1 MQKDAFSLEHF
12 SLLGG
17 PLHRA
22 GRRVG
27 LVRGGA
33 NTVALGL
40 ALAGFSWGIM
50 VVLAFIEG
58 ISHQL
63 FSLTVIG
70 AHARLLVAI
79 PLFFL
84 CESVFDP
91 RAAAFVQT
99 LVRSGVVPESAL
111 PVLETEASR
120 IMRWK
125 DAWLPETI
133 CLLAAVLFS
142 LTGVQLHLSGATS
155 ALDAGHTLSDLTWT
169 AWWYWG
175 VCLTLFR
182 FLMFRWLW
190 RLGLWC
196 FFLWRISKLQLDLV
210 PSHPD
215 YAAGLGTLEIVQTQ
229 FMPLVLALS
238 VVQSASLAGEISSG
252 SLAFGAI
259 YPAMAFLLMVNALLV
274 LGPLFI
280 FAPKLWACRLQGL
293 SDYTVFG
300 SSYVRRFDRKW
311 LGARVP
317 PEAELLGT
325 PDLQSLADLGNSVEI
340 VRNMRWVPMSL
351 HLTRDIVI
359 AALLPMVPLLLLKYP
374 VTELAEKFFTRL
386 IGL

>member
-1 MQKDAFSLEHF
+1 MQKHAFSLEHF

-17 PLHRA
+17 PLHRV

-40 ALAGFSWGIM
+40 AVAGFLWGIL

-70 AHARLLVAI
+70 GHARLLAAI
-79 PLFFL
+79 PLLFL

-91 RAAAFVQT
+91 RALAFVQT
-99 LVRSGVVPESAL
+99 IVRSGVVPESAR
-111 PVLETEASR
+111 PALETEASR
-120 IMRWK
+120 IVRWK
-125 DAWLPETI
+125 DAWLPETL

-169 AWWYWG
+169 AWWYWA

-196 FFLWRISKLQLDLV
+196 YFLWRVSKLQLDLL
-210 PSHPD
+210 PTHPD
-215 YAAGLGTLEIVQTQ
+215 YAAGLGCLEIVQMQ
-229 FMPLVLALS
+229 FIPLVLAIS
-238 VVQSASLAGEISSG
+238 VIQSASLAGEISSG
-252 SLAFGAI
+252 TLAFEAI
-259 YPAMAFLLMVNALLV
+259 YPATVFVLVVDAVLV

-280 FAPKLWACRLQGL
+280 FAPKLWFCRLKGL
-293 SDYTVFG
+293 SDYMVFG
-300 SSYVRRFDRKW
+300 SSYVSRFDRKW
-311 LGARVP
+311 LGAAP
-317 PEAELLGT
+317 PEHELLGT
-325 PDLQSLADLGNSVEI
+325 PDLQSMADLGNSIEV
-340 VRNMRWVPMSL
+340 VRNMRWVPMSVR
-351 HLTRDIVI
+351 LTRDIVL
-359 AALLPMVPLLLLKYP
+359 AALLPILPLLLLKYP

-386 IGL
+386 AGF

>member
-1 MQKDAFSLEHF
+1 MQKNTFSLEHF

-17 PLHRA
+17 PLHRV

-40 ALAGFSWGIM
+40 AVAGFSWGIM

-70 AHARLLVAI
+70 GHARLLAAI
-79 PLFFL
+79 PLLFL

-91 RAAAFVQT
+91 RAAEFVQT

-111 PVLETEASR
+111 PALETEASR

-133 CLLAAVLFS
+133 CVLAAVLFS
-142 LTGVQLHLSGATS
+142 LTGVQLSLSGATS
-155 ALDAGHTLSDLTWT
+155 ALDAGRTLSDLTWT

-196 FFLWRISKLQLDLV
+196 YFLWRVSKLQLDLV
-210 PSHPD
+210 PTHPD
-215 YAAGLGTLEIVQTQ
+215 YAAGLGSLEIVQTQ
-229 FMPLVLALS
+229 FVPLVLALS

-252 SLAFGAI
+252 SLAFEAI
-259 YPAMAFLLMVNALLV
+259 YPSMAFLLIVNAVLF

-280 FAPKLWACRLQGL
+280 FAPKLWACRLKGL
-293 SDYTVFG
+293 SDYTVLG

-311 LGARVP
+311 LGATAP
-317 PEAELLGT
+317 PETELLGT

-351 HLTRDIVI
+351 RLTRDIVI
-359 AALLPMVPLLLLKYP
+359 AALLPMLPLLVLKFP

-386 IGL
+386 VGL

>member
-1 MQKDAFSLEHF
+1 MQKNAFSLEHF

-17 PLHRA
+17 PLHRV
-22 GRRVG
+22 GHRVG

-40 ALAGFSWGIM
+40 AVAGFSWGIL
-50 VVLAFIEG
+50 VVLASIEG

-70 AHARLLVAI
+70 GHARLLVAI
-79 PLFFL
+79 PLLFL

-111 PVLETEASR
+111 PVLENEASR

-125 DAWLPETI
+125 DAWLPEAV

-155 ALDAGHTLSDLTWT
+155 ALDVGHTMSDLTWT

-175 VCLTLFR
+175 ICLTLFR

-196 FFLWRISKLQLDLV
+196 CFLWRISKLQLDLV

-229 FMPLVLALS
+229 FMPLVLAIS

-252 SLAFGAI
+252 ALVFEAI
-259 YPAMAFLLMVNALLV
+259 YPSMAFLLIVNAVLF

-280 FAPKLWACRLQGL
+280 FSPKLWACRLKGL
-293 SDYTVFG
+293 SDYTVLG
-300 SSYVRRFDRKW
+300 ASYVRRFDRKW
-311 LGARVP
+311 LGATP
-317 PEAELLGT
+317 PTETELLGT

-351 HLTRDIVI
+351 RLTRDIVI
-359 AALLPMVPLLLLKYP
+359 AALLPMVPLLVLKFP
-374 VTELAEKFFTRL
+374 VAELAEKFFTRL
-386 IGL
+386 VGL